1 MISEMNKG
9 VLFRW
14 ENASK
19 VVTAAENIYGLE
31 ILIIY
36 IANRINNHYEYHP
49 IG

>member
-9 VLFRW
+9 VLSRW

-36 IANRINNHYEYHP
+36 IANRINNYYEYHP